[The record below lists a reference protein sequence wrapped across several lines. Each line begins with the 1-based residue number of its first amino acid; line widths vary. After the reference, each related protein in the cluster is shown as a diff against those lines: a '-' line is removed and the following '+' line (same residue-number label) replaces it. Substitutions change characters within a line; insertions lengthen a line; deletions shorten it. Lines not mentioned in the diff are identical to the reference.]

1 MEENKRKKMYRE
13 SATVVLVDGAAVVVA
28 VIVDGAAIVVDGA
41 AVVVA
46 TVRTDT
52 AVDKFDVFVPS
63 CEVDL
68 NLNLSL
74 NFNREG
80 IFTMLFTKKI
90 VVWNSFVVLDCGVQ
104 YKCHPDNWSTYWPT
118 GRSLYTG
125 QPTHA

>member
-1 MEENKRKKMYRE
+1 MEENKQKRMYRE
-13 SATVVLVDGAAVVVA
+13 SAAVVLVDGAAVMVA
-28 VIVDGAAIVVDGA
+28 VIVDAAAIVVDGA

-52 AVDKFDVFVPS
+52 AVDKFDVFAPS

-80 IFTMLFTKKI
+80 IFTMLFTKKV
-90 VVWNSFVVLDCGVQ
+90 VVWNSFRGVGLRGTIQ
-104 YKCHPDNWSTYWPT
+104 VPS
-118 GRSLYTG
+118 G
-125 QPTHA
+125 